1 MRKPKV
7 KKLLKEA
14 YSRLFGQGGRK
25 EHQQLAA
32 GIAARRGQDWKY
44 SECEEAKQ
52 GWNESLAI
60 DSIRIRL

>member
-14 YSRLFGQGGRK
+14 YGRLFGNRERN
-25 EHQQLAA
+25 EHQGLAA
-32 GIAARRGQDWKY
+32 GIAAWRGQDWKHSD
-44 SECEEAKQ
+44 SEEVKQ